1 MATQATDTFLRAKV
15 MNILNVYSKLIII
28 EMQTILK
35 AKRKVASGTLVNS
48 FKAEVIEKNGEVELK
63 IASAPY
69 AIFLDKGKRAN
80 TKPPPIKPLLQ
91 WIKVK
96 GLSKGLKR
104 DMSFAFAMSKSIG
117 KKAIAPLNFYSIALN
132 KWVPK
137 MRGEIQKTITQ
148 ELQQK
153 VLLDFKAL
161 NSKITIK

>member
-69 AIFLDKGKRAN
+69 AIFLDK
-80 TKPPPIKPLLQ
+80 
-91 WIKVK
+91 
-96 GLSKGLKR
+96 
-104 DMSFAFAMSKSIG
+104 
-117 KKAIAPLNFYSIALN
+117 
-132 KWVPK
+132 
-137 MRGEIQKTITQ
+137 EIYKYI
-148 ELQQK
+148 
-153 VLLDFKAL
+153 
-161 NSKITIK
+161 I